1 MEMRMYGMKLLK
13 QTSFFTLLLSVSL
26 AGLSISSNLMATK
39 AQSSSR
45 VFQSTSNQVSSLLVK
60 KTPRLKILAGVH
72 EFSVIQTKDLQ
83 NNIRNK
89 FVPKKK
95 VFRTLKAR
103 LNDTST
109 FHIGKHKFEIQ
120 PAGFNKTK
128 RIVKLNISVSRTFGT
143 YQQIEE
149 KLGTMN
155 VSGLIH
161 NYDGENVFIA
171 NQELVF
177 KDKVGTPKL
186 ALQIIGADKILK
198 NTLLSKKKSNSKKVV
213 R

>member
-1 MEMRMYGMKLLK
+1 MV
-13 QTSFFTLLLSVSL
+13 SF
-26 AGLSISSNLMATK
+26 SSNLMGTK
-39 AQSSSR
+39 LPNISR
-45 VFQSTSNQVSSLLVK
+45 VFKSTGNIDGSLLVK

-72 EFSVIQTKDLQ
+72 EFSLIQTKDLQ
-83 NNIRNK
+83 DNIRNK

-120 PAGFNKTK
+120 PTGFDKKN
-128 RIVKLNISVSRTFGT
+128 RIVKLNISVSKTFGT

-161 NYDGENVFIA
+161 TYDGENLFIA
-171 NQELVF
+171 NKELVF

-186 ALQIIGADKILK
+186 ALQIIGADQALK
-198 NTLLSKKKSNSKKVV
+198 NTVLSKKKSTKKQII

>member
-1 MEMRMYGMKLLK
+1 MYVNKLINK
-13 QTSFFTLLLSVSL
+13 NSICTLLLSVSISAL
-26 AGLSISSNLMATK
+26 TFSSNLMGAK
-39 AQSSSR
+39 LPDSSR
-45 VFQSTSNQVSSLLVK
+45 VFQNTGNLDGSLLVK

-72 EFSVIQTKDLQ
+72 EFSIVQTKDLQ
-83 NNIRNK
+83 NNVRNK
-89 FVPKKK
+89 FIPKKK
-95 VFRTLKAR
+95 IFRTLKAR

-109 FHIGKHKFEIQ
+109 FHIGKYKFEIQ
-120 PAGFNKTK
+120 PTSFHKKN
-128 RIVKLNISVSRTFGT
+128 RVVRLNISVSKTFGT

-171 NQELVF
+171 NKELVF

-186 ALQIIGADKILK
+186 ALQIIGADQAIK
-198 NTLLSKKKSNSKKVV
+198 NTVLSKKKTPKKKVV